1 MTDRRA
7 KFIERLR
14 AERAASLIDIRAR
27 MVAAAA
33 EQGPDS
39 IYHEMIVEH
48 DARQVAKS
56 GELGVA

>member
-7 KFIERLR
+7 KYIERLR
-14 AERAASLIDIRAR
+14 TERIASLLDLRAR

-48 DARQVAKS
+48 DARQAKS
-56 GELGVA
+56 KA